1 MKKIAAALALV
12 LVGSFVLSGC
22 TKEEI
27 LNQYNQVVQSA
38 GSMALTEKASL
49 QGTKERGID
58 DYTGSYTADYENFSG
73 TEYLFGGTSIER
85 EAGKEVTMECTL
97 AVTEGSAKVFWISG
111 AGETVTLMETAGTY
125 HSTITLPEGGN
136 YIGIKCAN
144 FTGSMALHIA

>member
-85 EAGKEVTMECTL
+85 EAGKEVTMECAL
-97 AVTEGSAKVFWISG
+97 EVTEGSAKVFWISG
-111 AGETVTLMETAGTY
+111 AGEAVTLMETAGTY
-125 HSTITLPEGGN
+125 RSTITLPEGGN
-136 YIGIKCAN
+136 YIGIECAN
-144 FTGSMALHIA
+144 FTGSIALHIA